1 MNSAYINVGDSFEN
15 LRDPT
20 KSSPVMWAV
29 VGIVMSTLLIFGYR
43 ADRLDKQDANEEGGF
58 YDRREA
64 RRELEEWMAQQGFPD
79 TLQQKLTHAGVYSM
93 KEIILLEEL
102 SPFEF
107 DKVAFRFEFTSED
120 RTVVSKA
127 LKAHKAAMIFESPS
141 GKAMKFW
148 SKGASKRT
156 PGAIKNS
163 VIANSPSSMSSELS
177 AENFGRALENSY
189 DAFYED

>member
-1 MNSAYINVGDSFEN
+1 
-15 LRDPT
+15 
-20 KSSPVMWAV
+20 
-29 VGIVMSTLLIFGYR
+29 
-43 ADRLDKQDANEEGGF
+43 
-58 YDRREA
+58 
-64 RRELEEWMAQQGFPD
+64 MAQQGFPD

-141 GKAMKFW
+141 GKSAKFW

-189 DAFYED
+189 DAFYEDLWFGLLIARPEALMAYKEPPLRERVVAATKRHHDFYEAFSLSPGDSPTRFIRVL